1 MEPEVRVYL
10 LQTIVLSQPSMV
22 PSGVTLGL
30 LPVSSLPLLS
40 VDRRQNLTM
49 AQIDNGFPQTLSL
62 PLVRL
67 YPGFSSLFSPSFC
80 PRDSCNTLSTLALF
94 LSTARVWP
102 VPTTLTGTGLFCTWF
117 LPELWQPLAHCP
129 LPG

>member
-22 PSGVTLGL
+22 PSGVTLDL

-49 AQIDNGFPQTLSL
+49 AQIDNGFPQNLSL

-80 PRDSCNTLSTLALF
+80 PCDSCNTLSSLALF

-117 LPELWQPLAHCP
+117 LPEL
-129 LPG
+129 